1 MMVILGENN
10 IKTVDDLGD
19 LASDELLELMPE
31 GILDVNAADELIMSA
46 RAHWFEASEENNE
59 TETEPAEE

>member
-1 MMVILGENN
+1 MVILGENN

-31 GILDVNAADELIMSA
+31 GTLDVNAADELIMSA